1 MTPFHERDQLVY
13 TLRLI
18 RHVLPS
24 PDTDDTVDAARPHDT
39 ARLPTLTSLFIAHAL
54 RAIANPGHFLYP
66 LTSRF
71 LLQRPTFD
79 AYDVPMLFGMLY
91 SYSDEFKR
99 ERGWIIRLL
108 RDGVR
113 SEAVSRATGRCFIP
127 IEMGDG
133 KLTLASP

>member
-24 PDTDDTVDAARPHDT
+24 SDATVDSGARSHNT
-39 ARLPTLTSLFIAHAL
+39 ARLPTLTSLFIAHAV

-79 AYDVPMLFGMLY
+79 AYDVPMLFWMLY

-113 SEAVSRATGRCFIP
+113 SEAVSRAVRNGSIP
-127 IEMGDG
+127 HPGPPVE
-133 KLTLASP
+133 